1 MENEVDFHTDEDILI
16 VDDLE
21 TNIKF
26 LTTKLNNVGYHV
38 RTASN
43 GEMALQRVQT
53 KLPALILLDIIM
65 PGFDGFEVCKRLKAD
80 NRTCDIPVIFITAVN
95 DNSSKIEGF
104 RLGAVD
110 YITKPFII
118 EEVISRISVH
128 FKLRLT
134 QIELKNQNTKLLNEI
149 AERIRL
155 GESLYLNQFAIDHM
169 SDAAYWATP
178 DGKIKY
184 VNDAACRLHDY
195 TREEM
200 LQMSIFDIAVSDRA
214 QKWTDFSEILK
225 REGMMSFESFHKTR
239 TGKLVPVE
247 VHVNYLTFGGNE
259 YNCGFVHDITERK
272 KAEESLRETKNYL
285 ESLFDYANAP
295 IIVWNNNLEITKFNK
310 AFELLSGRKESDI
323 LGQKV
328 EILFPSATRE
338 QSIEYIKKA
347 STGERWEVVEIDILH
362 VDGTVNT
369 LLWNSAAISSA
380 NSKNII
386 ATIAQGQSITKR
398 KQAERALRES
408 EKQLRELN
416 ATKDKFFSI
425 IAHDLKSPFNSII
438 GFSNLLAEQMKE
450 KNYEGIE
457 KYAEIIQHSA
467 MKALDLLLNLL
478 EWSRSQTGRMEF
490 HPEFCELVSNIKE
503 VTELL
508 NDAAHQKSITI
519 SRHLPHNLPVFA
531 DTAMISTILRNL
543 ISNAIKFTPSGG
555 TIDIYATSDRNNVEI
570 KVSDNGVGM
579 DEKIINRLFKI
590 EENVTSIGTA
600 NEKGTGLGLILCHE
614 FVEKHGGKI
623 WVESKP
629 GKGSAF
635 YFTLPMRR
643 YDEVNFL

>member
-1 MENEVDFHTDEDILI
+1 MKNEVDSHTEDILI

-43 GEMALQRVQT
+43 GEMALQCVQT

-200 LQMSIFDIAVSDRA
+200 LQMSISDIAVSDRA
-214 QKWTDFSEILK
+214 QKWTDFSKRLK
-225 REGMMSFESFHKTR
+225 DEGMMSFESFHKTR

-295 IIVWNNNLEITKFNK
+295 IIVWDNNLEITKFNK
-310 AFELLSGRKESDI
+310 AFELLSGRKESGI

-369 LLWNSAAISSA
+369 LLWNSAAIYSA

-450 KNYEGIE
+450 KNYEGTE

-519 SRHLPHNLPVFA
+519 SRHLPHNLPIFA

-590 EENVTSIGTA
+590 EENITSTGTA

-629 GKGSAF
+629 GKGSTF

>member
-1 MENEVDFHTDEDILI
+1 MKNEVDSHTEDILI

-43 GEMALQRVQT
+43 GEMALQCVQT

-200 LQMSIFDIAVSDRA
+200 LQMSISDIAVSDRA
-214 QKWTDFSEILK
+214 QKWTDFSKRLK
-225 REGMMSFESFHKTR
+225 DEGMMSFESFHKTR

-295 IIVWNNNLEITKFNK
+295 IIVWDNNLEITKFNK

-369 LLWNSAAISSA
+369 LLWNSAAIYSA

-450 KNYEGIE
+450 KNYEGTE

-519 SRHLPHNLPVFA
+519 SRHLPHNLPIFA

-590 EENVTSIGTA
+590 EENITSTGTA

-629 GKGSAF
+629 GKGSTF

>member
-1 MENEVDFHTDEDILI
+1 
-16 VDDLE
+16 
-21 TNIKF
+21 
-26 LTTKLNNVGYHV
+26 
-38 RTASN
+38 
-43 GEMALQRVQT
+43 
-53 KLPALILLDIIM
+53 
-65 PGFDGFEVCKRLKAD
+65 
-80 NRTCDIPVIFITAVN
+80 
-95 DNSSKIEGF
+95 
-104 RLGAVD
+104 
-110 YITKPFII
+110 
-118 EEVISRISVH
+118 
-128 FKLRLT
+128 
-134 QIELKNQNTKLLNEI
+134 
-149 AERIRL
+149 
-155 GESLYLNQFAIDHM
+155 
-169 SDAAYWATP
+169 
-178 DGKIKY
+178 
-184 VNDAACRLHDY
+184 
-195 TREEM
+195 
-200 LQMSIFDIAVSDRA
+200 
-214 QKWTDFSEILK
+214 
-225 REGMMSFESFHKTR
+225 
-239 TGKLVPVE
+239 
-247 VHVNYLTFGGNE
+247 
-259 YNCGFVHDITERK
+259 
-272 KAEESLRETKNYL
+272 L

-347 STGERWEVVEIDILH
+347 STGKRWEVVEIDILH